1 MRNFQHKNFPY
12 RSTYA
17 NIKNEKRLSFISQT
31 KAKRMWNINQ
41 LLRKSAIFG
50 VLKVF
55 TNMDKEDEKYAK
67 NEEGKMS

>member
-1 MRNFQHKNFPY
+1 MRNFKHKNFPY

-41 LLRKSAIFG
+41 LLRKSAIFC

-55 TNMDKEDEKYAK
+55 TNMDKEDEKYEK